1 MTKIFSIF
9 HLFHDKF
16 ESFFNL
22 CGTNPEI
29 QYHNVVIP
37 QFYHTPKYTT
47 PTLIKSQKVLLLGAG
62 TLGSNVARCLLGWG
76 VNSVGAFS
84 RIQVPNVKTYVFL
97 RYKFRDSEIR
107 T

>member
-47 PTLIKSQKVLLLGAG
+47 PTLELG
-62 TLGSNVARCLLGWG
+62 LCFIRMIH
-76 VNSVGAFS
+76 S
-84 RIQVPNVKTYVFL
+84 RIVASIL
-97 RYKFRDSEIR
+97 
-107 T
+107 

>member
-1 MTKIFSIF
+1 MLTHKNKITKTFTIF
-9 HLFHDKF
+9 HLLHRKI

-47 PTLIKSQKVLLLGAG
+47 PTLHMAQWFIDKYVISGPSSVWLIKKTLL
-62 TLGSNVARCLLGWG
+62 SRDP
-76 VNSVGAFS
+76 FS
-84 RIQVPNVKTYVFL
+84 ETIQDFL
-97 RYKFRDSEIR
+97 
-107 T
+107 